1 MSFHNSLTSHLVR
14 NNRCCVRNR
23 VSNHCHSLSCA
34 PKIRCAND
42 RLRNEFRRHVNDFY
56 FTMTYLH
63 LIRIMPLR
71 GYLDASLYHWIYHLN
86 MVTLAFFMK
95 LLISVRI
102 LATSIHKL
110 LLGSPALK
118 LTHAN
123 LVSNADYVTLWLQSN
138 TIRTKSSFL
147 FWLLDMSIICQH
159 VHRLELRKSFTF
171 CIAREIRTRFN
182 FGLACPK

>member
-23 VSNHCHSLSCA
+23 VRNHFHSLSCA

-42 RLRNEFRRHVNDFY
+42 RLRNEFRRHCLINDFY

-71 GYLDASLYHWIYHLN
+71 GYLDASLYHLIYHLN
-86 MVTLAFFMK
+86 RVTLVFFMK
-95 LLISVRI
+95 LLISVRT

-110 LLGSPALK
+110 LLAPPALK

-123 LVSNADYVTLWLQSN
+123 LVSNADYVTL
-138 TIRTKSSFL
+138 
-147 FWLLDMSIICQH
+147 
-159 VHRLELRKSFTF
+159 
-171 CIAREIRTRFN
+171 
-182 FGLACPK
+182 